1 MSTFASAPIWSVIT
15 RFGEIQILAPAM
27 MAMTAWLTMTG
38 SRDFALRWFGF
49 TAMAALLTTVTKVAF
64 IGWGL
69 GYAPLD
75 FTGISGHAMF
85 AAAIL
90 PVIACCLAPSVPQRN
105 VALMIGFAAALVVA
119 VSRVAIGAHSVSETV
134 SAFAL
139 GAGASLLT
147 LALAPPVPAD
157 AMRSSRILIAG
168 IGLWLAAAP
177 VGAPPDHTH
186 GIVTRLSLTLSHH
199 SQPYTRREMWMEY
212 RRQQG
217 RL

>member
-1 MSTFASAPIWSVIT
+1 MSNFAIAPIWSVIT
-15 RFGEIQILAPAM
+15 RFGELQILAPAM
-27 MAMTAWLTMTG
+27 VAMTTWLALTG
-38 SRDFALRWFGF
+38 TKGFALRWFGF
-49 TAMAALLTTVTKVAF
+49 TALAALLTTMTKVAF

-75 FTGISGHAMF
+75 FTGISGHAML

-90 PVIACCLAPSVPQRN
+90 PVIACCLASSVPQRK

-119 VSRVAIGAHSVSETV
+119 VSRVTTGAHSVSETA

-147 LALAPPVPAD
+147 LAPPAPANAV
-157 AMRSSRILIAG
+157 RSPRILIAG
-168 IGLWLAAAP
+168 LGLWLAAAP
-177 VGAPPDHTH
+177 VGAPQDNTH
-186 GIVTRLSLTLSHH
+186 GIVTRLSLELSHH
-199 SQPYTRREMWMEY
+199 SKPYTRREMRMEY
-212 RRQQG
+212 RQQQG